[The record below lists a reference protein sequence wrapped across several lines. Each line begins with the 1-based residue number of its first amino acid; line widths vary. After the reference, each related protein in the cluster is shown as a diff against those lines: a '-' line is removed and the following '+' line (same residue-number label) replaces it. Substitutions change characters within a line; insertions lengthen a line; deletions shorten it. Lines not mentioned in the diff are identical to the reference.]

1 MITGAILN
9 IQQVG
14 ASKVHWLADLMHEGF
29 KVDVLAVQEL
39 NLPVVAAD
47 NFVEILGQRKIY
59 VYFGGVDNN
68 LYRCAILSTARGAS
82 VDRHERVARAC
93 YEFSCKGEF
102 CRVVVAFLGF

>member
-1 MITGAILN
+1 MPSSLWTATPRHHDHGGHFELPTS
-9 IQQVG
+9 G
-14 ASKVHWLADLMHEGF
+14 GPPKVHWLADLMHEGF

-68 LYRCAILSTARGAS
+68 LYRCAILSTARGCFGGQS
-82 VDRHERVARAC
+82 
-93 YEFSCKGEF
+93 
-102 CRVVVAFLGF
+102 